1 VYRVHQKSRD
11 KTEQTH
17 RGQRLRRRID
27 APSAGLKRADTAPE
41 KDYPQRSASTPR
53 ITAAKPTD
61 QGTRTANRA
70 SIEGSTHLRRHD
82 KLLDADPRLIE
93 RAGTLRDSLSSHHT
107 NRMLA
112 LSSAHA
118 KGYLLR
124 TRTPGLRHP
133 MRSPKCFDWTLL
145 PGDSSLDSITHDQQS
160 QRALSDTGEAF
171 IKLYNFSDTTSPY
184 I

>member
-1 VYRVHQKSRD
+1 M
-11 KTEQTH
+11 TT
-17 RGQRLRRRID
+17 GRINQIAIECKNERQNRAD
-27 APSAGLKRADTAPE
+27 APRSTPE
-41 KDYPQRSASTPR
+41 KADRCAQRWLKFADSEPKTRDQASTHHGNHGCEAEQPGQTVDAR
-53 ITAAKPTD
+53 IK
-61 QGTRTANRA
+61 RV
-70 SIEGSTHLRRHD
+70 EGSTHLRRRD

-133 MRSPKCFDWTLL
+133 AVTKML
-145 PGDSSLDSITHDQQS
+145 
-160 QRALSDTGEAF
+160 
-171 IKLYNFSDTTSPY
+171 
-184 I
+184 

>member
-1 VYRVHQKSRD
+1 MLTRPKTRD
-11 KTEQTH
+11 RASTRTL
-17 RGQRLRRRID
+17 GARLRSRTTRELRERARIK
-27 APSAGLKRADTAPE
+27 G
-41 KDYPQRSASTPR
+41 Y
-53 ITAAKPTD
+53 
-61 QGTRTANRA
+61 
-70 SIEGSTHLRRHD
+70 THLRRRD

-133 MRSPKCFDWTLL
+133 LRPPKCL
-145 PGDSSLDSITHDQQS
+145 
-160 QRALSDTGEAF
+160 TGLFCREIHQA
-171 IKLYNFSDTTSPY
+171 IESRTTSRATERHETRETRSSSHRVVQLFRNTCSLHMKKAVFLVSGSA

>member
-1 VYRVHQKSRD
+1 MSGHGPDPR
-11 KTEQTH
+11 
-17 RGQRLRRRID
+17 
-27 APSAGLKRADTAPE
+27 P
-41 KDYPQRSASTPR
+41 SASTPR
-53 ITAAKPTD
+53 ITAAKPND

-70 SIEGSTHLRRHD
+70 SIEGSTHLRRRD

-124 TRTPGLRHP
+124 TRTPGLPRTP
-133 MRSPKCFDWTLL
+133 LRSPKCFDWTLL
-145 PGDSSLDSITHDQQS
+145 PGDSSNDVITHDQQS
-160 QRALSDTGEAF
+160 QRALSDTGETF
-171 IKLYNFSDTTSPY
+171 IKLYNFFDTTSPY